1 MSERCALVTGCSK
14 GLGRSFV
21 LLLKA
26 QGYRVIGIS
35 RSKFS
40 SLDDDL
46 KDSLDEYVELDLS
59 DRSAVN
65 EFLKGS
71 LKINCLVL
79 NASSRSFQEF
89 NTFSD
94 KEICNAMDGDFT
106 NQLRILRACLDYMTQ
121 ENFGQIVII
130 SSRSAVS
137 SYSTGSL
144 YCSVKSAWRSLYFSL
159 LKEFK
164 DSGIKFFLFV
174 PDAFSNGRG
183 HELRGYSFVMKRLN
197 VLVKSL
203 HEGKESKVFMAL
215 TFTSRIRLMM
225 YRVLIFLR
233 HAF

>member
-14 GLGRSFV
+14 GLGRSLVF
-21 LLLKA
+21 LLKA
-26 QGYRVIGIS
+26 QGFKVIGIA

-40 SLDDDL
+40 SLDDEL

-59 DRSAVN
+59 NRSAVS

-71 LKINCLVL
+71 LKVNCLVL
-79 NASSRSFQEF
+79 NASSRSFQDF

-94 KEICNAMDGDFT
+94 NEICNAIDGDFT
-106 NQLRILRACLDYMTQ
+106 NQLMILHACLDNMKQ
-121 ENFGQIVII
+121 ENFGQIVMI
-130 SSRSAVS
+130 SSRAAVS

-164 DSGIKFFLFV
+164 DTGIKFFLFV

-197 VLVKSL
+197 FLVKSL
-203 HEGKESKVFMAL
+203 HEGKESKVMMAL
-215 TFTSRIRLMM
+215 TVSSRIRLML